1 MTASSPAAHMRLQH
15 ALADNLRIL
24 LRLNEEAQRGNT
36 SANVQRWARIFENTL
51 MYLADSV
58 PLLESEHFPDAALTN
73 IISAVNQAQ
82 SGLVTW
88 LAFRR

>member
-1 MTASSPAAHMRLQH
+1 
-15 ALADNLRIL
+15 
-24 LRLNEEAQRGNT
+24 
-36 SANVQRWARIFENTL
+36 

-88 LAFRR
+88 LAFRP